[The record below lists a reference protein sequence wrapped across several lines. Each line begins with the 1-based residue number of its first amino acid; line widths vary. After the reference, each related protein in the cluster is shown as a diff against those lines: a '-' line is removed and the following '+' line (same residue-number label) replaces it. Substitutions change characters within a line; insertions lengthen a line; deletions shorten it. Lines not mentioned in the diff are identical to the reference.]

1 MGILT
6 RIKNSYVFT
15 QLEVGKY
22 TKRRASGQNDGVR
35 AATTEQLD
43 EFDRAAAELR
53 AEQMADAERVRRG
66 MRSTSQSVE
75 TLAARGVARVRSS
88 MDLTATQRERLGGR
102 TAVSTPNPSV
112 WSPNSSEMR
121 SPSSSSGQWSPTNS
135 GPRSPASDSFMR
147 SPTSDSYG
155 SVQPRPRPA
164 RANRGA
170 ADMQSVYFAPGRNV
184 TTTNQQ
190 KQRQSVY
197 PTEVPTFDKNSASS
211 TDYYVYAPTSRQM
224 ATAPLDSRRR
234 ELRGIVGPE
243 QHGDLHRREELNE
256 VNGSTNPF
264 VERRRKAQKMA
275 VEGWGSATP
284 FDDPLVGSGRGG
296 IDPNH
301 PRKYLHTPVYAN
313 QAGSAGLDLL
323 A

>member
-1 MGILT
+1 MGILK

-22 TKRRASGQNDGVR
+22 TKRRVSAQNDGVR

-112 WSPNSSEMR
+112 WSPSSSELR
-121 SPSSSSGQWSPTNS
+121 SPSSSSGPRSPTNS
-135 GPRSPASDSFMR
+135 GPRSPASDSYMR

-164 RANRGA
+164 RTGRGA
-170 ADMQSVYFAPGRNV
+170 TEMQSVYFAPGRNV

-224 ATAPLDSRRR
+224 ASAPLDARRR
-234 ELRGIVGPE
+234 ELRGIIGPE
-243 QHGDLHRREELNE
+243 PHGDMHRREELNE

-264 VERRRKAQKMA
+264 VERRRKAQKMV

-313 QAGSAGLDLL
+313 QTGSAGLDLL